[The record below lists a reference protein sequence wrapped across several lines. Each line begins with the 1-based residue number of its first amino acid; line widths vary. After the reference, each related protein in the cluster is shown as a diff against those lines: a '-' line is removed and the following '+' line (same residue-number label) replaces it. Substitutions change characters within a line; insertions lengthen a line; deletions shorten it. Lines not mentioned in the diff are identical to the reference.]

1 MLVCLKLLNAIF
13 ILFGLFIFILRISWT
28 SCEIWFELIISSS
41 KFCNVQSISFSAI
54 SSSFHTFVTH
64 NPFSPLFY
72 LFMNLCLLSLL
83 LKWGN
88 YSVVVLSF
96 YFFLGRTIVIMVNTI
111 LINSWTFA
119 PIVIFKQLIE
129 CVILLI
135 FFLIEVKL
143 LMKHRKFIVE

>member
-1 MLVCLKLLNAIF
+1 
-13 ILFGLFIFILRISWT
+13 
-28 SCEIWFELIISSS
+28 
-41 KFCNVQSISFSAI
+41 
-54 SSSFHTFVTH
+54 
-64 NPFSPLFY
+64 
-72 LFMNLCLLSLL
+72 
-83 LKWGN
+83 
-88 YSVVVLSF
+88 VVLSF
-96 YFFLGRTIVIMVNTI
+96 DFFLGRAIVIMVNTI